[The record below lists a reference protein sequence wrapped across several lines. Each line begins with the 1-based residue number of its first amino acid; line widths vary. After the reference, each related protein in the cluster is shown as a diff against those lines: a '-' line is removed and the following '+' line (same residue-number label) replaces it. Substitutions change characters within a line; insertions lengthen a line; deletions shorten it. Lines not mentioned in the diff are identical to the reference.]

1 MNGGLNQNVEFE
13 GTTYHIQIENKEKQ
27 NSFEVRVY
35 VEGMILFRK
44 LHSYFEK
51 IDGLTSQEEIQKNVE
66 EELKKLFLIT
76 KVAIERGKI
85 KKI

>member
-1 MNGGLNQNVEFE
+1 VNGGLNQNVEFE

-27 NSFEVRVY
+27 NAFEVRVY

-51 IDGLTSQEEIQKNVE
+51 IDGLTSQEEIQKM
-66 EELKKLFLIT
+66 LKKS
-76 KVAIERGKI
+76 
-85 KKI
+85 